1 MGLVLATCWLMACT
15 PDDGPVVGPEPMPEA
30 SMKVELHLG
39 IAAQEGTATPERTAS
54 QAHSRADYSDTYMVA
69 GELMR
74 NWLVVITDKENQ
86 IIDIVRND
94 AYGSGETERS
104 ADDFWERMTP
114 GVYTFYSFAN
124 IQASELGLD
133 DKKKGDYLP
142 YGFFE
147 NQKYSVKVPSLVFT
161 DHWSDY
167 PLDYF
172 PHGIPMSNKQVV
184 EVTENTKSIDLEV
197 VRMLAKMTL
206 TLTNTTSHDVS
217 LQGFTLSDV
226 TPSTI
231 DDNLML
237 LPADDAT
244 DDKGVVHVSTPHLAI
259 TESQKQVAS
268 YVPQESSD
276 ALPQP
281 SSSAQS
287 QSSSSH
293 NFVIQKNGGTKNICF
308 YVNESEATAEN
319 KYFVLQLHTTDDAN
333 TEVNRRYAM
342 LDWRQICRNDYRV
355 IPISLGDYAIEWKV
369 EGFTPIGVLPEVED
383 DGENLTITFGTYG
396 EFHIIPAVK
405 QLSTGKAVDSWDI
418 INRKCEEIVSTSSG
432 AYGIFDVAPS
442 WTLSG
447 SRIEGE
453 MGNRSGT
460 AIYKV
465 SMDVRLPDDTK
476 ITLARKVR
484 FVMNAVQF

>member
-1 MGLVLATCWLMACT
+1 MSLVLATCWLTACT

-39 IAAQEGTATPERTAS
+39 IAAQDGIATQDGIAS
-54 QAHSRADYSDTYMVA
+54 QVHSRADYSDTYMVA

-86 IIDIVRND
+86 IIDIVRNE

-147 NQKYSVKVPSLVFT
+147 NQKYSVKIPSPVFT

-172 PHGIPMSNKQVV
+172 PNGIPMSNKQVV
-184 EVTENTKSIDLEV
+184 EVTENTKSINLEV
-197 VRMLAKMTL
+197 VRMVAKMML
-206 TLTNTTSHDVS
+206 TLTNTTSHDIS
-217 LQGFTLSDV
+217 LTGFTLSDV
-226 TPSTI
+226 TPCTI
-231 DDNLML
+231 EDNLLL
-237 LPADDAT
+237 LPAADET
-244 DDKGVVHVSTPHLAI
+244 DEKGEVHVGSPNLAI
-259 TESQKQVAS
+259 TELQKQVAS
-268 YVPQESSD
+268 YVPQE
-276 ALPQP
+276 
-281 SSSAQS
+281 
-287 QSSSSH
+287 SSSSH

-319 KYFVLQLHTTDDAN
+319 KYFVLQLHTTDDTN

-405 QLSTGKAVDSWDI
+405 QLSTGQTVDSWDI
-418 INRKCEEIVSTSSG
+418 SNRKCEEIVSTPSG

-442 WTLSG
+442 WTPSG
-447 SRIEGE
+447 SKIEGE

-460 AIYKV
+460 SIYKI
-465 SMDVRLPDDTK
+465 SMDVRQPDGIK
-476 ITLARKVR
+476 LTLARKVR
-484 FVMNAVQF
+484 FVMKAIQF

>member
-1 MGLVLATCWLMACT
+1 MSLVLATCWLMACT

-30 SMKVELHLG
+30 SMRVEMHLG
-39 IAAQEGTATPERTAS
+39 IAAQDGTAS

-86 IIDIVRND
+86 IIDIVKND
-94 AYGSGETERS
+94 AFGSGETERS

-142 YGFFE
+142 YSFFE
-147 NQKYSVKVPSLVFT
+147 NQKYSVKIPSPIFT

-184 EVTENTKSIDLEV
+184 EVTENTKSISLEV
-197 VRMLAKMTL
+197 VRMVAKMKL
-206 TLTNTTSHDVS
+206 TLTNTTSHDIS
-217 LQGFTLSDV
+217 LTGFTLSDV

-237 LPADDAT
+237 LPAADET
-244 DDKGVVHVSTPHLAI
+244 DENGNVHVGSPNLAI

-268 YVPQESSD
+268 YVPHE
-276 ALPQP
+276 
-281 SSSAQS
+281 
-287 QSSSSH
+287 SSSSH

-319 KYFVLQLHTTDDAN
+319 KYFVLQLHTTDDTN

-342 LDWRQICRNDYRV
+342 LDWRQICRNDFRV

-405 QLSTGKAVDSWDI
+405 QLSTGQAVDSWDI
-418 INRKCEEIVSTSSG
+418 SNRKCEEIVSTPSG

-442 WTLSG
+442 WTPSG

-453 MGNRSGT
+453 MGNRTGT
-460 AIYKV
+460 SIYKI
-465 SMDVRLPDDTK
+465 SMDVRQPDGTK
-476 ITLARKVR
+476 LTLARKVR
-484 FVMNAVQF
+484 FVMKAIQF